1 MKEKG
6 EENLGNDGSD
16 LAQPGANSSESRWEE
31 GQEVIP
37 TFFSTM
43 NTRYSIF
50 SKITGRWTPVSLLEN
65 QSWCSFQVM
74 VYSNRI
80 ENMVHPS
87 LCFPIYL
94 VWSSRWDGIG
104 LWEWTLWTNFSLLWK
119 MIFGNDFIR
128 MSCIRKIITGASLR
142 SDQGICPVEGQLFP
156 WPPLNCRER

>member
-6 EENLGNDGSD
+6 EENLGNHGSD

-43 NTRYSIF
+43 NTRYSIL

-65 QSWCSFQVM
+65 QSWCAFQVM

-80 ENMVHPS
+80 ETMVHPS

-94 VWSSRWDGIG
+94 LCLKQQMRRNWIVRVDSVNEFQLALEDD
-104 LWEWTLWTNFSLLWK
+104 LWNY
-119 MIFGNDFIR
+119 FIR
-128 MSCIRKIITGASLR
+128 MSCIRKIITGAALK
-142 SDQGICPVEGQLFP
+142 SDQVICPVEGQLFP
-156 WPPLNCRER
+156 